1 MTKKNKEFI
10 SYVFPSVLID
20 LVLFLKQLYLA
31 RRLLFRLKSNLN
43 YKYLRKSK
51 EVYVLANGPSL
62 NNFPVQNL
70 FGKEVIV
77 MNNFHLSP
85 WKDKVNIV
93 AHCIGEPF
101 ESVAWEDPE
110 KIING
115 TQSHSYWL
123 HYSNYKKID
132 TSPLTDKAIHYVIP
146 ALPPG
151 LTCNKNRLNF
161 GFFIPAY
168 QTTAQMALMLAIYM
182 GYSKIYLLGFDHD
195 WLSNRNVSTHFYK
208 ESDQVKKSDLS
219 IFSYYD
225 LMTFVR
231 RKWEIYLKIKNIAEN
246 REVKIIN
253 LSNPTYLDVFEFND

>member
-1 MTKKNKEFI
+1 MTRKNKNFI
-10 SYVFPSVLID
+10 SYILPAFLID
-20 LVLFLKQLYLA
+20 FVLLLKQLYLA
-31 RRLLFRLKSNLN
+31 RRLLFRLNSNQK
-43 YKYLRKSK
+43 YKNFGKSK

-62 NNFPVQNL
+62 NNFPIEKL

-85 WKDKVNIV
+85 WKDNVKIV

-101 ESVAWEDPE
+101 ESIAWENPE

-115 TQSHSYWL
+115 TNSYSYWL

-132 TSPLTDKAIHYVIP
+132 HSPLPAKEIHYAIP
-146 ALPPG
+146 AIPPG
-151 LTCNKNRLNF
+151 LTFKKNRLNF
-161 GFFIPAY
+161 GFVVPAY

-208 ESDQVKKSDLS
+208 ESDEVKKSDLS

-225 LMTFVR
+225 LMTFVK
-231 RKWEIYLKIKNIAEN
+231 RKWEIYLKIKEIAEN

-253 LSNPTYLDVFEFND
+253 LSSPSYLDVFEFND